1 MKKLSPDQV
10 LTTSAAFRQRVNLPS
25 AQVSG
30 LTDAELAAALC
41 FEIEPFSGIPQAESR
56 FAWKRVNAADA
67 SRAVFDVVQ
76 IRTRDLQDE
85 VAKAK
90 KAKRTVLAVTAMPET
105 ATGETVEDLPWVP
118 VKSGGGVG
126 VRLPMVGMLA
136 AALVLLAMGWHYVS
150 LRGERRR
157 LEAEVAVQQRLQGE
171 KNALESQ
178 LSALRQQLDGLRE
191 RRMEEARA
199 QQNAEVLRS
208 AWRVLLEAVP
218 QACRDESVL
227 KSVKATGA
235 YSAQLTGLAL
245 TTDAATRTFVRLTEE
260 LKPPKSGWRLTP
272 GTINSPAGGGTV
284 TFECQLDFDPE
295 GQFK

>member
-10 LTTSAAFRQRVNLPS
+10 LTTVAAFRQRVNLPA

-30 LTDAELAAALC
+30 LSDAELASALA
-41 FEIEPFSGIPQAESR
+41 FEVEPFSGIPHAESR
-56 FAWKRVNAADA
+56 IAWKRVNAADA
-67 SRAVFDVVQ
+67 ARAVFDVVQ
-76 IRTRDLQDE
+76 IRTRDLVEE

-90 KAKRTVLAVTAMPET
+90 KAKRNVLAVTAPPES
-105 ATGETVEDLPWVP
+105 AAGETVEDLPWVP
-118 VKSGGGVG
+118 VKAGGGISLK
-126 VRLPMVGMLA
+126 LPLLGALA
-136 AALVLLAMGWHYVS
+136 ALLALLAMGWHGMS
-150 LRGERRR
+150 LRTERRR
-157 LEAEVAVQQRLQGE
+157 LEAEVAVQLRLQGE

-178 LSALRQQLDGLRE
+178 LSALRRQIDGLRE
-191 RRMEEARA
+191 RRMEAERA

-218 QACRDESVL
+218 RACRDESVL

-235 YSAQLTGLAL
+235 YSAQLTGLSL
-245 TTDAATRTFVRLTEE
+245 STEAATRTFVRLSEE
-260 LKPPKSGWRLTP
+260 LKPPKSGWRLSP
-272 GTINSPAGGGTV
+272 GAVNSPAGGGTV

>member
-10 LTTSAAFRQRVNLPS
+10 LATVAAFRQRVNLPA

-30 LTDAELAAALC
+30 LSDAELASALA
-41 FEIEPFSGIPQAESR
+41 FEVEPFSGIPRAESR
-56 FAWKRVNAADA
+56 IAWKRVNAADA
-67 SRAVFDVVQ
+67 ARAVFDVVQ
-76 IRTRDLQDE
+76 IRTRDLVEE

-90 KAKRTVLAVTAMPET
+90 KSKRNVLAVTAPPES
-105 ATGETVEDLPWVP
+105 AAGETVEDLPWVP
-118 VKSGGGVG
+118 VKAGGGISLK
-126 VRLPMVGMLA
+126 LPLLGALA
-136 AALVLLAMGWHYVS
+136 ALLALLAMGWHGMS
-150 LRGERRR
+150 LRTERRR
-157 LEAEVAVQQRLQGE
+157 LEAEVAVQLRLQGE

-178 LSALRQQLDGLRE
+178 LSALRRQIDGLRE
-191 RRMEEARA
+191 RRMEAERA

-218 QACRDESVL
+218 RACRDESVL

-235 YSAQLTGLAL
+235 YSAQLTGLSL
-245 TTDAATRTFVRLTEE
+245 STEAATRTFVRLSEE
-260 LKPPKSGWRLTP
+260 LKPPKSGWRLSP
-272 GTINSPAGGGTV
+272 GAVNSPAGGGTV

>member
-10 LTTSAAFRQRVNLPS
+10 LATVAAFRQRVNLPA

-30 LTDAELAAALC
+30 LSDAELASALA
-41 FEIEPFSGIPQAESR
+41 FEVEPFSGIPRAESR
-56 FAWKRVNAADA
+56 IAWKRVNAADA
-67 SRAVFDVVQ
+67 ARVVFDVVQ
-76 IRTRDLQDE
+76 IRTRDLVEE

-90 KAKRTVLAVTAMPET
+90 KAKRNVLAVTAPPES
-105 ATGETVEDLPWVP
+105 AAGETVEDLPWVP
-118 VKSGGGVG
+118 VKAGGGISLK
-126 VRLPMVGMLA
+126 LPLLGALA
-136 AALVLLAMGWHYVS
+136 ALLALLAMGWHGMS
-150 LRGERRR
+150 LRTERRR
-157 LEAEVAVQQRLQGE
+157 LESEVAVQLRLQGE

-178 LSALRQQLDGLRE
+178 LSALRRQIDGLRE
-191 RRMEEARA
+191 RRMEAERA

-218 QACRDESVL
+218 RACRDESVL

-235 YSAQLTGLAL
+235 YSAQLTGLSL
-245 TTDAATRTFVRLTEE
+245 STEAATRTFVRLSEE
-260 LKPPKSGWRLTP
+260 LKPPKSGWRLSP
-272 GTINSPAGGGTV
+272 GAVNSPAGGGTV